1 MTGLSKWRLQ
11 LRWSCCYHTVICH
24 LSDGERKSWML
35 TTSRWQSSYQI
46 KMRLVWQ
53 PLLLPTDISGPV
65 PSAAT
70 VINYQASHRSGS
82 DALLKYVKMWDCHAR
97 ISSKSVKWTSW
108 FATTTS
114 ANWSQLFSA
123 CFLFFSACLKHSY
136 KHVTWTSIP
145 TRLRTPCTST
155 WAHRTR
161 SSLLV
166 ASGSFTRQR
175 RGHIR
180 VLWQRLSPACVLCLV
195 LLHQFKK
202 QFGKVIISHVAVKM
216 KTLRAVVY
224 AGILVA
230 SVI

>member
-1 MTGLSKWRLQ
+1 M
-11 LRWSCCYHTVICH
+11 
-24 LSDGERKSWML
+24 
-35 TTSRWQSSYQI
+35 
-46 KMRLVWQ
+46 
-53 PLLLPTDISGPV
+53 LLLTDISGPV

-161 SSLLV
+161 SFLLV
-166 ASGSFTRQR
+166 ASVSFTRQR

-202 QFGKVIISHVAVKM
+202 QFGKVIISHIAVKM

>member
-24 LSDGERKSWML
+24 LSNGERKSWML

-82 DALLKYVKMWDCHAR
+82 DASLKYVKMWDCHAR

-166 ASGSFTRQR
+166 ASVS
-175 RGHIR
+175 
-180 VLWQRLSPACVLCLV
+180 A
-195 LLHQFKK
+195 
-202 QFGKVIISHVAVKM
+202 AV
-216 KTLRAVVY
+216 TSVCSDS
-224 AGILVA
+224 A
-230 SVI
+230 SVRLVCFVLFYCTNLKSSLEK